1 MFGSWFKTYL
11 WKIKYCNIGTIVPV
25 DINGV
30 VSRMEILTK
39 VASDDKKIQGI
50 PTVIK
55 SNKGVIDTFIYE
67 HMAKT
72 IIL

>member
-1 MFGSWFKTYL
+1 
-11 WKIKYCNIGTIVPV
+11 
-25 DINGV
+25 
-30 VSRMEILTK
+30 MEILTK